1 MSEPGARDPVATLRE
16 TLRAIEGQLSRGVL
30 PPDGMEDLK
39 SAVDDVRLRLWGVL
53 TAGNPEDYRAFRERF
68 RLRRAT
74 EICRGLAA
82 DLDGGQL
89 AATHP
94 ELGELA
100 IAAERLANQIRDAR
114 DRS

>member
-1 MSEPGARDPVATLRE
+1 MSEPAASDPVATLRE
-16 TLRAIEGQLSRGVL
+16 SLRAIEGQLSRGVL

-53 TAGNPEDYRAFRERF
+53 TAGNPEDYRNFRERF

-74 EICRGLAA
+74 EICRGLAI

-89 AATHP
+89 QATHP
-94 ELGELA
+94 ELGDLA
-100 IAAERLANQIRDAR
+100 AAAERLATRIRGGR
-114 DRS
+114 GE